1 VKWFKLRK
9 KVRKEEEETVD
20 HKKPSR
26 LKGWYSST
34 KQKRLEKKKK
44 EQEKKESTFLKLF
57 TVFLT
62 LIAMAL
68 AMSLLP
74 LFPSPLPILL
84 AVLVAFVTFKDP
96 RLGMPIGGAVIGFGL
111 IYHLADLYFLSFLG
125 EENVRIAVVVVF
137 MALFISLPIVFHRYK
152 SALAIDFGILAVI
165 SLFSS
170 QTYFL
175 AIPLILASAVFFKK
189 QVALTIVYYVLI
201 SVPLQILQYFK
212 YTVQPLSLLRSE
224 WWLLP
229 GSSPPVFI
237 PLNSILADL
246 NPSMSQ
252 FRLYDAS
259 KAVYTIT
266 GQLTWIPN
274 FNGITLT
281 DALNQYRDSIPGM
294 LMFVVIVAGLSLALI
309 FFARLL
315 ISQGSGSIADR
326 LIPCFVATCAAAF
339 FFIFLNALQTGLAYT
354 ADVGPG
360 TMVFGI
366 LATLAFT
373 FPAVFMSNTPK
384 ETTTT
389 SDITDRT
396 QALMGRLQV
405 FENQLNNVRENIP
418 VTVTSPEG
426 KLAVI
431 QDSLEDTLK
440 KLSAHYYGPADL
452 NQKFQELK
460 NLGLVIDDLELE
472 LNTILSQYQIFVTCQ
487 LANWVGK
494 LKETG
499 VNVTPLANA
508 EFQKEMTLDARIE
521 AIKKILNDGRNLAK
535 NVAEIAEP
543 IYSIIRPL
551 YDPSLPEK
559 SGTIEFA
566 MQKLDQK
573 EAPWIAIEAL
583 DNGLNNWKKQ
593 YGAEISKSI
602 YYLKNSLTPI
612 IDLPAQ
618 SDSLAP
624 VIGNKMPTILGHA
637 KKAATIKEAADKE
650 ALDVLNLITVHELLD
665 AFIDISKDIFS
676 ILNEALKDQEKAI
689 EEMLP
694 TSDYLWEKNVTLKD
708 RMEEAVALLSD
719 PKAKMNEVME
729 NLPKFEGYLDECI
742 QTLTLYDERKEFLLN
757 YPMAKLTIEDLLKQK
772 YTLVIQD
779 LPFPTKYSAEYLRL
793 FYLQNYNEFNFDKM
807 NSVLTRKT

>member
-1 VKWFKLRK
+1 M
-9 KVRKEEEETVD
+9 RKEIEETED

-26 LKGWYSST
+26 LKGWYSKT

-44 EQEKKESTFLKLF
+44 EQEKKESTTLKIF
-57 TVFLT
+57 TVILT

-68 AMSLLP
+68 AMSILP

-111 IYHLADLYFLSFLG
+111 IFHLADLFFFSFLG
-125 EENVRIAVVVVF
+125 AENVRIAVVVVF
-137 MALFISLPIVFHRYK
+137 MALFISLPIVFKTYK
-152 SALAIDFGILAVI
+152 SALAIDFGILAVV

-201 SVPLQILQYFK
+201 SVPLQILQYFTYVVMPVSK
-212 YTVQPLSLLRSE
+212 IYPE
-224 WWLLP
+224 WWLQP
-229 GSSPPVFI
+229 GSSPPIFV

-246 NPSMSQ
+246 GASMSQ

-266 GQLTWIPN
+266 GQLTWVPN

-281 DALNQYRDSIPGM
+281 DALNQYRDSVPGM

-315 ISQGSGSIADR
+315 ISQGSGSVADR

-339 FFIFLNALQTGLAYT
+339 FFIFLGALQTGLAYN
-354 ADVGPG
+354 ADVSPG

-384 ETTTT
+384 ESTT
-389 SDITDRT
+389 SSDLTDRG
-396 QALMGRLQV
+396 QALKDRLLV
-405 FENQLNNVRENIP
+405 FENQLNNVKENIP
-418 VTVTSPEG
+418 VNVTSPEG
-426 KLAVI
+426 KLLI
-431 QDSLEDTLK
+431 IRDSLDDTLK
-440 KLSAHYYGPADL
+440 KLLAHYYDPADL

-460 NLGLVIDDLELE
+460 KIGLEIDDLELE
-472 LNTILSQYQIFVTCQ
+472 LGTILSQYQIFVTCQ

-494 LKETG
+494 LEETG
-499 VNVTPLANA
+499 LNVTPLANA
-508 EFQKEMTLDARIE
+508 EFQKEMTLGARIE
-521 AIKKILNDGRNLAK
+521 TIKKILNDGRNLAK
-535 NVAEIAEP
+535 NVAEVAEP

-559 SGTIEFA
+559 SATIEFA
-566 MQKLDQK
+566 MQKLEQK
-573 EAPWIAIEAL
+573 EPPWIAIEAL
-583 DNGLNNWKKQ
+583 NNGLNNWKRQ

-612 IDLPAQ
+612 INLPSQ

-624 VIGNKMPTILGHA
+624 IIGNKMPIILGDA
-637 KKAATIKEAADKE
+637 KKAAIIKEAADKR

-665 AFIDISKDIFS
+665 AFIDISKDVFS
-676 ILNEALKDQEKAI
+676 ILNESLKDQEKSI

-708 RMEEAVALLSD
+708 RMDEAVALLSN
-719 PKAKMNEVME
+719 PKVKMNEVME
-729 NLPKFEGYLDECI
+729 NLPKFEGYLDECV
-742 QTLTLYDERKEFLLN
+742 QTLTMYNERKEFLLN
-757 YPMAKLTIEDLLKQK
+757 YPMAKLTIENLLKQK
-772 YTLVIQD
+772 NTLVIQD

-793 FYLQNYNEFNFDKM
+793 FYLQNYNEYNFDKM
-807 NSVLTRKT
+807 NSVLSRKT

>member
-1 VKWFKLRK
+1 VKWPKLRK
-9 KVRKEEEETVD
+9 KVRKEEEETED
-20 HKKPSR
+20 TKKPSR

-44 EQEKKESTFLKLF
+44 EQEKKESTTIKIF
-57 TVFLT
+57 TVILT
-62 LIAMAL
+62 LITMAI
-68 AMSLLP
+68 AFSILP

-111 IYHLADLYFLSFLG
+111 IFHLADLLFFSFLG
-125 EENVRIAVVVVF
+125 AENVRIAVIVVF
-137 MALFISLPIVFHRYK
+137 MALFIALPIVFNRYR
-152 SALAIDFGILAVI
+152 SALAIDFGILAVV
-165 SLFSS
+165 SLFST

-201 SVPLQILQYFK
+201 SVPLQILQYYK
-212 YTVQPLSLLRSE
+212 YTVLPILRVD
-224 WWLLP
+224 WWLQP
-229 GSSPPVFI
+229 GASPPIFV

-246 NPSMSQ
+246 NASMSQ

-266 GQLTWIPN
+266 GQLTWVPN
-274 FNGITLT
+274 IGGRTLT

-315 ISQGSGSIADR
+315 VSGGSGSVADR

-354 ADVGPG
+354 ADVSPG

-366 LATLAFT
+366 LATLALT

-389 SDITDRT
+389 SDINDRA
-396 QALMGRLQV
+396 QALLARLQV
-405 FENQLNNVRENIP
+405 FENQLDNVKENIP
-418 VTVTSPEG
+418 VNVTSPDG
-426 KLAVI
+426 KLLI
-431 QDSLEDTLK
+431 IRDSLDDTLT
-440 KLSAHYYGPADL
+440 KLAAHYYDPADL

-460 NLGLVIDDLELE
+460 KLGLDIDELELE
-472 LNTILSQYQIFVTCQ
+472 LNQILSQYQIFLTCQ
-487 LANWVGK
+487 LANWIGK

-499 VNVTPLANA
+499 LNVTPLDNP

-521 AIKKILNDGRNLAK
+521 AIKKILNDGRTLAK

-566 MQKLDQK
+566 MQKLEQK
-573 EAPWIAIEAL
+573 VEPWIAIEAL

-612 IDLPAQ
+612 INLPAQ

-624 VIGNKMPTILGHA
+624 IIGNKMPTILGDA
-637 KKAATIKEAADKE
+637 KKAATIKEAADKN
-650 ALDVLNLITVHELLD
+650 ALDVLNLITIHDLLD
-665 AFIDISKDIFS
+665 AFIDISKDVFS
-676 ILNEALKDQEKAI
+676 ILNEALKNQEKSI

-694 TSDYLWEKNVTLKD
+694 TNDYLWEKNVTLKD
-708 RMEEAVALLSD
+708 RMAEAVALLSNS
-719 PKAKMNEVME
+719 KVKMNEVME

-742 QTLTLYDERKEFLLN
+742 QTLVLYNERKEFLLN
-757 YPMAKLTIEDLLKQK
+757 YPVAKLTIEDLLKQK
-772 YTLVIQD
+772 NTLVTQD
-779 LPFPTKYSAEYLRL
+779 LPFPTKYAAEYLRL
-793 FYLQNYNEFNFDKM
+793 FYLQNYNMFDFDKM
-807 NSVLTRKT
+807 NTVLTRKT